1 MALVSNNLDQCSF
14 CSQTCNE
21 KSRYA
26 LVPTHHQEQQL
37 KPILQKLSS
46 FTSQLSSYPTC
57 DKCHQEFITVH
68 NISESC
74 FLILPSVEPTA
85 IKMEPELMIDD
96 HKLSDNENIFETGKI
111 EEKTETLIMGQNG
124 ELFCVSKIDE
134 DEANQ
139 IIIPVARANTQR
151 KSDLDATQME
161 VGYKCKEG
169 PAEEGER
176 SHPCPHCSKAFR
188 KARYLKE
195 HIRTHT
201 GERPYTCPHCPKA
214 FPQTSNLK
222 IHIRTHTGERPFSCP
237 HCPKTFNHHTRFKEH
252 MRTHTGE
259 GFHSCPHCS
268 KAFHKAPYLK
278 EHIRS
283 HTGERPYSCSHCSKV
298 FRHPG
303 TLRLH
308 MRKHMGGLSYSCPQC
323 PKVYRSSGGYYKH
336 LRSHTGWKERKSK
349 LSG

>member
-176 SHPCPHCSKAFR
+176 
-188 KARYLKE
+188 
-195 HIRTHT
+195 
-201 GERPYTCPHCPKA
+201 
-214 FPQTSNLK
+214 
-222 IHIRTHTGERPFSCP
+222 PFSCP

-283 HTGERPYSCSHCSKV
+283 HTVFFSFAGERPYSCSHCSKV